1 MGIVHVNGIR
11 VYGYHGCMDEE
22 AAIGQEYQ
30 VDVRVHTDF
39 GKSVQS
45 DELDDTVDYVDV
57 HSIVRREMAI
67 RSKLIEHVAW
77 RIGTGIKTEIK
88 SVDQVWVKVT
98 KFNPPIGGQSDSVAV
113 ELEV

>member
-11 VYGYHGCMDEE
+11 AYAYHGCMDEE
-22 AAIGQEYQ
+22 KAIGQEYQ
-30 VDVRVHTDF
+30 VDIRVYTDF

-45 DELDDTVDYVDV
+45 DQLDDTVDYVDV
-57 HSIVRREMAI
+57 HNIVRREMAV

-77 RIGTGIKTEIK
+77 RIGTGIKAEIK
-88 SVDQVWVKVT
+88 SVDHVWVKVT